1 MSSERVVVALSG
13 GVDSTVAALLMQRAG
28 MKVTG
33 VNLRMRAG
41 DEPDE
46 QLLKFCRDAGIEL
59 VIRDCAD
66 AFTERV
72 LLPGAQEYISG
83 RTPNPCCECNKVLK
97 FHELF
102 AAADE
107 LGISTVVT
115 GHYAKLVTAA
125 DGSVR
130 LGSAADF
137 RKDQSY
143 FLYRLGVDDLR
154 RVRFPLGDLC
164 KDEVRSVAAEAG
176 LSCASRP
183 DSQDACFQVAGECCG
198 DTLCRLCGLGVRRG
212 KFIFQGKTVG
222 YHQGIQRYTIGQR
235 QGLGVALGVP
245 AYIKSIDSRTGNI
258 ELCTDQDELLCR
270 EFTISR
276 AVWQT
281 ADKTAPAGK
290 LSVRIR
296 YRSKAV
302 DCTCIPGSNGSAT
315 VIPDEP
321 QRAVTPGQSAVFYAD
336 GLLACGGIID
346 RTQICSTSFCIS
358 ENCASMDLTSAS

>member
-1 MSSERVVVALSG
+1 MMPERTMSCERVAVALSG
-13 GVDSTVAALLMQRAG
+13 GVDSTVSALLMQRAG
-28 MKVTG
+28 FDVTG
-33 VNLRMRAG
+33 INLRMRAG

-46 QLLKFCRDAGIEL
+46 ALVKFCRDAGIEL

-66 AFTERV
+66 AFTEKV
-72 LLPGAQEYISG
+72 LLPGAEEYISG

-107 LGISTVVT
+107 LGIQTVVT
-115 GHYAKLVTAA
+115 GHYAKLVTA
-125 DGSVR
+125 DDKSVR

-143 FLYRLGVDDLR
+143 FLYRLSIEDLR
-154 RVRFPLGDLC
+154 RVRFPLGDLT
-164 KDEVRSVAAEAG
+164 KDEVRKIAAEAG

-198 DTLCRLCGLGVRRG
+198 DTLCRLCGLDGRKG
-212 KFIFQGKTVG
+212 KFIFQGRTVG
-222 YHQGIQRYTIGQR
+222 THQGIQRYTIGQR

-258 ELCTDQDELLCR
+258 GLCTDQDELLCR

-281 ADKTAPAGK
+281 ADGLAPAGK

-302 DCTCIPGSNGSAT
+302 GCTYISGRNGT
-315 VIPDEP
+315 GRVIPDEP

-336 GLLACGGIID
+336 GLLAGGGIID
-346 RTQICSTSFCIS
+346 
-358 ENCASMDLTSAS
+358 